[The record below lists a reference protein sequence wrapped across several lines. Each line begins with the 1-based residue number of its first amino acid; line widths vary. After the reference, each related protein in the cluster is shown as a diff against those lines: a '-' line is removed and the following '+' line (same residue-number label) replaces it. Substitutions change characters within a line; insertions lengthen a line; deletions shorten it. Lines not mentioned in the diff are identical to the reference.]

1 MKSEAAQRNKRMF
14 QGLNTYLD
22 KAKNKLQQEKTK
34 VTLISYFR
42 ENKQIRLL
50 RKFNKNKKRKAS
62 NY

>member
-34 VTLISYFR
+34 VTHLIF
-42 ENKQIRLL
+42 
-50 RKFNKNKKRKAS
+50 
-62 NY
+62 